1 MKDCPFSLQNNKI
14 IDILRKKFQENK
26 KPIRHRCGLVKCGG
40 DKGIRTPGLRIA
52 NATLY
57 QLSHIP
63 DSQIHLLCYYITLS
77 AFGNNFLAICSA
89 DFFATILSDLFY
101 ILIVYVLEYDM
112 CFKGKISATRNEYY
126 AIVFTLKSYEK
137 RRNSRAIRLKFY

>member
-1 MKDCPFSLQNNKI
+1 MCAKIWIAQFQNMKDCAFSLQNNKI
-14 IDILRKKFQENK
+14 IDILNKKIQENK

-63 DSQIHLLCYYITLS
+63 TFCAQTLPFGFRLLGYYITFFD
-77 AFGNNFLAICSA
+77 FGN
-89 DFFATILSDLFY
+89 
-101 ILIVYVLEYDM
+101 
-112 CFKGKISATRNEYY
+112 
-126 AIVFTLKSYEK
+126 
-137 RRNSRAIRLKFY
+137 KF